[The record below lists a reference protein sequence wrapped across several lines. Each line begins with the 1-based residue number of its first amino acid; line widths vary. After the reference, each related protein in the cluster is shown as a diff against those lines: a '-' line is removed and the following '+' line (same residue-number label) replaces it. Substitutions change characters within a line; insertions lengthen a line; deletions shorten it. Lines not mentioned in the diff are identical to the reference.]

1 MNALKDHV
9 FAAKLAVGELSK
21 GKVWLYLV
29 PSLVIAM
36 LFLGVFLFFHQ
47 VSESAEAARGIP
59 LIGGYITSAVQQTV
73 GFFVWVENQIYMF
86 FILTLLSPINC
97 MLSERIDNEVTG
109 ARFDGGILRILTD
122 LGRAFLLLLFT
133 LILNFT
139 VMAVWAFFAW
149 ITGFHALDNIVYFL
163 ISAFFVGFSFYDF
176 NLERYGIGFFG
187 TIGFSFEKMSY
198 VLLTGAVF
206 SLIFMLPAVGV
217 LLAPFL
223 VTILSTIVYVKM
235 NNKIPNKQIPNGIQQ

>member
-9 FAAKLAVGELSK
+9 FAAKLAIGELSK
-21 GKVWLYLV
+21 GKVWLYIV
-29 PSLVIAM
+29 PSVAVAFI
-36 LFLGVFLFFHQ
+36 FLGIFLFFHQ
-47 VSESAEAARGIP
+47 VSEGAEAARSIP
-59 LIGGYITSAVQQTV
+59 LVGGYITSAVQKTV
-73 GFFVWVENQIYMF
+73 DFFVWIENQVYMF
-86 FILTLLSPINC
+86 SILTLLSPVNC

-109 ARFDGGILRILTD
+109 ARFDGGIMRILTD
-122 LGRAFLLLLFT
+122 LGRALLILLFT

-139 VMAVWAFFAW
+139 VMAVWAFLAW
-149 ITGFHALDNIVYFL
+149 ITGFHALDGIVYFL

-187 TIGFSFEKMSY
+187 TIAFGFEKMGY
-198 VLLTGAVF
+198 MLLTGAAF

-235 NNKIPNKQIPNGIQQ
+235 NHKIPNKQIPNGIQQ